1 MRGLALSGGG
11 ARGLAHIG
19 ALEVFLEAGLDFQV
33 VAGTSMGA
41 IVGALFAAG
50 KTPEEML
57 ALARRTPWLGLL
69 GFSPREGIFSRRKL
83 LDFLAEHLPKSFD
96 GLKKPLAVTAVDVV
110 SGRLLFLTQG
120 DLPSAVLASAA
131 YPGLLA
137 PVERE
142 GQLLFDGG
150 VLDNLPVDAA
160 RFLGATEVWAVDVTP
175 GREVMGAPKGLLAL
189 ARRAV
194 DLMQL
199 HLTSVRLTLYAPE
212 VYVRPHLAGVGIE
225 DFRRLEEIVEAGRKA
240 ARQAIGGRVGG
251 V

>member
-19 ALEVFLEAGLDFQV
+19 ALEVLLEAGLDFQV

-50 KTPEEML
+50 MAPKEML
-57 ALARRTPWLGLL
+57 ALARKTPWLGLL
-69 GFSPREGIFSRRKL
+69 GLSPREGIFSRRKL
-83 LDFLAEHLPKSFD
+83 KDFLAEHLPPTFE
-96 GLKKPLAVTAVDVV
+96 GLRRPLAVTAVDVR
-110 SGRLLFLTQG
+110 SGRLLYLTQG

-142 GQLLFDGG
+142 GVLLFDGG
-150 VLDNLPVDAA
+150 VLDNLPVDAV
-160 RFLGATEVWAVDVTP
+160 RFLGAREVFAVDVTP
-175 GREVMGAPKGLLAL
+175 EREEEEVPKGLIAL

-194 DLMQL
+194 DLMQRQ
-199 HLTSVRLTLYAPE
+199 LTALRLTLYPPE
-212 VYVRPHLAGVGIE
+212 VYLRPELKGVGIE
-225 DFRRLEEIVEAGRKA
+225 DFRRLEEIVAAGREA
-240 ARQAIGGRVGG
+240 ARAYLEGRVGG

>member
-50 KTPEEML
+50 LSPGEIL
-57 ALARRTPWLGLL
+57 AIAQKTPWLGLL
-69 GFSPREGIFSRRKL
+69 GLSPREGIFSRKKL
-83 LDFLAEHLPKSFD
+83 KDFLAEHLPPTFAE
-96 GLKKPLAVTAVDVV
+96 LKRPLAVTAVDVR

-142 GQLLFDGG
+142 GRLLFDGG

-160 RFLGATEVWAVDVTP
+160 RLLGATEVYAVDVTP
-175 GREVMGAPKGLLAL
+175 ERSLEESPRGLLAL

-199 HLTSVRLTLYAPE
+199 HLTSVRLSLYAPE
-212 VYVRPHLAGVGIE
+212 VYVRPALPGVGIE
-225 DFRRLEEIVEAGRKA
+225 DFRRLEEIVKAGREA
-240 ARQAIGGRVGG
+240 ARRALAGRVGG

>member
-1 MRGLALSGGG
+1 VRGLALSGGG

-19 ALEVFLEAGLDFQV
+19 ALEVFLEAGLDFQA

-41 IVGALFAAG
+41 IVGAFFAAG
-50 KTPEEML
+50 L
-57 ALARRTPWLGLL
+57 APGEILAIARKTPWLGLL
-69 GFSPREGIFSRRKL
+69 GLSPREGVFSRRKL
-83 LDFLAEHLPKSFD
+83 KDFLAEHLPPTFAE
-96 GLKKPLAVTAVDVV
+96 LQRPLAVTAVDVR

-142 GQLLFDGG
+142 GRLLFDGG

-160 RFLGATEVWAVDVTP
+160 RLLGATEVYAVDVTP
-175 GREVMGAPKGLLAL
+175 ERSLKEGPRGLLAL

-194 DLMQL
+194 DLMQA
-199 HLTSVRLTLYAPE
+199 HLTSVRLSLYAPE
-212 VYVRPHLAGVGIE
+212 VYVRPSLPGVGIE
-225 DFRRLEEIVEAGRKA
+225 DFRRLEEIVEAGREA
-240 ARQAIGGRVGG
+240 ARRALGGRVGG

>member
-1 MRGLALSGGG
+1 VWGLALSGGG

-19 ALEVFLEAGLDFQV
+19 VLEVFLEAGLDFQV

-50 KTPEEML
+50 RTPGEML
-57 ALARRTPWLGLL
+57 EMARKTPWLALL
-69 GFSPREGIFSRRKL
+69 GLSPREGLFSRRKL
-83 LDFLAEHLPKSFD
+83 RDFLAEHLPPRFED
-96 GLKKPLAVTAVDVV
+96 LKRPLGVTAVDVAT
-110 SGRLLFLTQG
+110 GRLVFLTQG
-120 DLPSAVLASAA
+120 ELPSAVLASAA

-142 GQLLFDGG
+142 GRLLFDGG
-150 VLDNLPVDAA
+150 VLDNLPVDGA
-160 RFLGATEVWAVDVTP
+160 RLLGASEVYAVDVTP
-175 GREVMGAPKGLLAL
+175 ERAAAEVPKNLLAL

-199 HLTSVRLTLYAPE
+199 HLTSVRLALYAPE
-212 VYVRPHLAGVGIE
+212 VYVRPALQGVGIE
-225 DFRRLEEIVEAGRKA
+225 DFRRLEEIVEAGREA
-240 ARQAIGGRVGG
+240 ARKILDKVGG

>member
-1 MRGLALSGGG
+1 
-11 ARGLAHIG
+11 
-19 ALEVFLEAGLDFQV
+19 
-33 VAGTSMGA
+33 
-41 IVGALFAAG
+41 
-50 KTPEEML
+50 
-57 ALARRTPWLGLL
+57 
-69 GFSPREGIFSRRKL
+69 
-83 LDFLAEHLPKSFD
+83 
-96 GLKKPLAVTAVDVV
+96 
-110 SGRLLFLTQG
+110 
-120 DLPSAVLASAA
+120 A

-160 RFLGATEVWAVDVTP
+160 RFLGATEVWALDVTP
-175 GREVMGAPKGLLAL
+175 EREVAEAPKGLLAL

-212 VYVRPHLAGVGIE
+212 VYVRPSLPGVGIE
-225 DFRRLEEIVEAGRKA
+225 DFRLLEEIVEAGRKA
-240 ARQAIGGRVGG
+240 AKEVVASRVGG

>member
-1 MRGLALSGGG
+1 M
-11 ARGLAHIG
+11 
-19 ALEVFLEAGLDFQV
+19 EAGLDFQV

-50 KTPEEML
+50 LSPGEIL
-57 ALARRTPWLGLL
+57 AIAQKTPWLGLL
-69 GFSPREGIFSRRKL
+69 GLSPREGIFSRKKL
-83 LDFLAEHLPKSFD
+83 KDFLAEHLPPTFAE
-96 GLKKPLAVTAVDVV
+96 LKRPLAVTAVDVR

-142 GQLLFDGG
+142 GRLLFDGG

-160 RFLGATEVWAVDVTP
+160 RLLGATEVYAVDVTP
-175 GREVMGAPKGLLAL
+175 ERSLEESPRGLLAL

-199 HLTSVRLTLYAPE
+199 HLTSVRLSLYAPE
-212 VYVRPHLAGVGIE
+212 VYVRPALPGVGIE
-225 DFRRLEEIVEAGRKA
+225 DFRRLEEIVKAGREA
-240 ARQAIGGRVGG
+240 ARRALAGRVGG